1 MNEKLMAGLNESRR
15 DAMVPYY
22 LKYVIPARNLGTL
35 AEKITTAEDL
45 YEYLLLDPKVSGQIK
60 TSRIAE
66 AVASTQLYLHR
77 CREQLEPNTNMVA
90 MQDASRDNGYFS
102 RWNAYNKRY
111 ATWAGLQ
118 RLLYYPASYIDPE
131 LRYSKTQLFKELE
144 SAINQG
150 RITEERV
157 EQAFTQY
164 VSGLRTVL
172 DIRYDSGYQV
182 EPASE
187 KGAAYFCGSIPGT
200 TGEYYWRR
208 TDYTDFGTNAKVRN
222 AASWS
227 EWLKIDAPLQPIPG
241 TTPSIVFFANRLHV
255 LCVHQYNGGVTA
267 VGTQGDTELN
277 MLQELQIATLRPS
290 GQWSIRSWPL
300 TISPAGVFAAELR
313 DPEKKSEPVLGV
325 FFDTPEGLSLY
336 RFSKILQMV
345 DSLGN
350 NAKFDFINKNK
361 TFSDYHDI
369 PVFQPLL
376 VYPPTGPALNS
387 ITTQYVFQQK
397 FDAYYCKFSNFVFF
411 NKDGLLSISIDGDVH
426 MPNGQLTRLMIYRS
440 GELLGFYNVYS
451 SGQWKRTEVINTPFP
466 FVEFVQDYSYSA
478 RFSYWLNVDEV
489 PLKRTVVGTLTTLT
503 NFVANASLWIPTAHN
518 GAGRTQMLYTKPG
531 NASEYVLTT
540 LAGPLLEQKML
551 EDVQALLSWDVQQT
565 KVDPSGYNGSNI
577 SRITSFEGGV
587 GLYTWELFFHAPFL
601 IANRLLAEQRFDEA
615 DLWFK
620 RIFDPAGYRDS
631 KGVLQTENSKP
642 RYWNVRPLQEDLT
655 WGSAA
660 PIDTDDPDVIATADP
675 MNYKLAVF
683 LRGLELLAARGD
695 QLYRQQT
702 RDSLSEA
709 KMWYM
714 QALQLLGTRP
724 VLPLALAWDAPT
736 LEAASSSNNLR
747 LLELET
753 LVEERQALLAP
764 ASLRQVVVAN
774 GPFRPPVDTAVL
786 AYWDRFEGRLYN
798 LRRHLSIDGQPLSL
812 ALFEPA
818 ADPRSLQLA
827 RQAGDGAGGLQ
838 AGSAPALWPQRF
850 MVLLDRARNAVQQVV
865 QFGANLQGVLE
876 RRDADAL
883 SVLQQTQQGGLLALM
898 REAHMANQASLQHT
912 LSGLEGSQAAI
923 LARQQHYDALFEEN
937 ISEREQHAMDL
948 RSDANYLDYTAGAL
962 RLVAGGLNAL
972 PTMAMAGAGA
982 GVAFAFGMGGAGW
995 GKLGSVVDA
1004 SSDVL
1009 RLASGIMQGE
1019 AAKVDVSE
1027 QYRRRLQD
1035 WGLQRDQALHE
1046 GKVITSQIDALKE
1059 QITMAEKQRQ
1069 QTEMEQ
1075 ANNDVVLEMLG
1086 TRFTGKA
1093 LFNWQ
1098 AARLSTLYYQ
1108 LYDSVS
1114 SLCAQTQASLHWE
1127 TRDKRNY
1134 LRPGNW
1140 SDLYQG
1146 LLAGESQLLSLQQME
1161 AAYLS
1166 WDQRT
1171 LQVRKTASL
1180 RTLDATL
1187 INRIKQLLAPD
1198 SLVNVDLDTT
1208 QSKVQVVLDSNSN
1221 LSLSFKLDDLNILGD
1236 YPSSLNLGSSRLIK
1250 TFSVTLPALLGSYEN
1265 VQALLRYDS
1274 SQPLANG
1281 CKAVALSHGLD
1292 DSGQFQLD
1300 FNDGKY
1306 LPFEG
1311 LPVEKGSFSLVF
1323 PNAQRG
1329 QQAMLL
1335 SLNDI
1340 ILHVGYT
1347 IR

>member
-1 MNEKLMAGLNESRR
+1 
-15 DAMVPYY
+15 
-22 LKYVIPARNLGTL
+22 
-35 AEKITTAEDL
+35 
-45 YEYLLLDPKVSGQIK
+45 
-60 TSRIAE
+60 
-66 AVASTQLYLHR
+66 
-77 CREQLEPNTNMVA
+77 
-90 MQDASRDNGYFS
+90 
-102 RWNAYNKRY
+102 
-111 ATWAGLQ
+111 
-118 RLLYYPASYIDPE
+118 
-131 LRYSKTQLFKELE
+131 
-144 SAINQG
+144 
-150 RITEERV
+150 
-157 EQAFTQY
+157 
-164 VSGLRTVL
+164 
-172 DIRYDSGYQV
+172 
-182 EPASE
+182 
-187 KGAAYFCGSIPGT
+187 
-200 TGEYYWRR
+200 
-208 TDYTDFGTNAKVRN
+208 
-222 AASWS
+222 
-227 EWLKIDAPLQPIPG
+227 
-241 TTPSIVFFANRLHV
+241 
-255 LCVHQYNGGVTA
+255 
-267 VGTQGDTELN
+267 
-277 MLQELQIATLRPS
+277 
-290 GQWSIRSWPL
+290 
-300 TISPAGVFAAELR
+300 
-313 DPEKKSEPVLGV
+313 
-325 FFDTPEGLSLY
+325 
-336 RFSKILQMV
+336 
-345 DSLGN
+345 
-350 NAKFDFINKNK
+350 
-361 TFSDYHDI
+361 
-369 PVFQPLL
+369 
-376 VYPPTGPALNS
+376 
-387 ITTQYVFQQK
+387 
-397 FDAYYCKFSNFVFF
+397 
-411 NKDGLLSISIDGDVH
+411 
-426 MPNGQLTRLMIYRS
+426 
-440 GELLGFYNVYS
+440 
-451 SGQWKRTEVINTPFP
+451 
-466 FVEFVQDYSYSA
+466 
-478 RFSYWLNVDEV
+478 
-489 PLKRTVVGTLTTLT
+489 
-503 NFVANASLWIPTAHN
+503 
-518 GAGRTQMLYTKPG
+518 
-531 NASEYVLTT
+531 
-540 LAGPLLEQKML
+540 
-551 EDVQALLSWDVQQT
+551 
-565 KVDPSGYNGSNI
+565 
-577 SRITSFEGGV
+577 
-587 GLYTWELFFHAPFL
+587 
-601 IANRLLAEQRFDEA
+601 
-615 DLWFK
+615 
-620 RIFDPAGYRDS
+620 
-631 KGVLQTENSKP
+631 
-642 RYWNVRPLQEDLT
+642 
-655 WGSAA
+655 
-660 PIDTDDPDVIATADP
+660 
-675 MNYKLAVF
+675 
-683 LRGLELLAARGD
+683 
-695 QLYRQQT
+695 
-702 RDSLSEA
+702 
-709 KMWYM
+709 
-714 QALQLLGTRP
+714 
-724 VLPLALAWDAPT
+724 
-736 LEAASSSNNLR
+736 
-747 LLELET
+747 
-753 LVEERQALLAP
+753 
-764 ASLRQVVVAN
+764 
-774 GPFRPPVDTAVL
+774 
-786 AYWDRFEGRLYN
+786 
-798 LRRHLSIDGQPLSL
+798 
-812 ALFEPA
+812 
-818 ADPRSLQLA
+818 
-827 RQAGDGAGGLQ
+827 
-838 AGSAPALWPQRF
+838 
-850 MVLLDRARNAVQQVV
+850 VV

-898 REAHMANQASLQHT
+898 REAHMATQASLQHT

-972 PTMAMAGAGA
+972 PTMAMAGEGA

-995 GKLGSVVDA
+995 GKVGSVVDA

-1027 QYRRRLQD
+1027 QYRRRRQD
-1035 WGLQRDQALHE
+1035 WDLQRDQARRE
-1046 GKVITSQIDALKE
+1046 GEVITSQIDALKE

-1208 QSKVQVVLDSNSN
+1208 QSKVQVALDSNSN

-1250 TFSVTLPALLGSYEN
+1250 TFSVTLPALLGPYEN

-1311 LPVEKGSFSLVF
+1311 LSVETGSFSLVF

>member
-1 MNEKLMAGLNESRR
+1 
-15 DAMVPYY
+15 
-22 LKYVIPARNLGTL
+22 
-35 AEKITTAEDL
+35 
-45 YEYLLLDPKVSGQIK
+45 
-60 TSRIAE
+60 
-66 AVASTQLYLHR
+66 
-77 CREQLEPNTNMVA
+77 
-90 MQDASRDNGYFS
+90 
-102 RWNAYNKRY
+102 
-111 ATWAGLQ
+111 
-118 RLLYYPASYIDPE
+118 
-131 LRYSKTQLFKELE
+131 
-144 SAINQG
+144 
-150 RITEERV
+150 
-157 EQAFTQY
+157 
-164 VSGLRTVL
+164 
-172 DIRYDSGYQV
+172 
-182 EPASE
+182 
-187 KGAAYFCGSIPGT
+187 
-200 TGEYYWRR
+200 
-208 TDYTDFGTNAKVRN
+208 
-222 AASWS
+222 
-227 EWLKIDAPLQPIPG
+227 
-241 TTPSIVFFANRLHV
+241 
-255 LCVHQYNGGVTA
+255 
-267 VGTQGDTELN
+267 
-277 MLQELQIATLRPS
+277 
-290 GQWSIRSWPL
+290 
-300 TISPAGVFAAELR
+300 
-313 DPEKKSEPVLGV
+313 
-325 FFDTPEGLSLY
+325 
-336 RFSKILQMV
+336 
-345 DSLGN
+345 
-350 NAKFDFINKNK
+350 
-361 TFSDYHDI
+361 
-369 PVFQPLL
+369 
-376 VYPPTGPALNS
+376 
-387 ITTQYVFQQK
+387 
-397 FDAYYCKFSNFVFF
+397 
-411 NKDGLLSISIDGDVH
+411 
-426 MPNGQLTRLMIYRS
+426 
-440 GELLGFYNVYS
+440 
-451 SGQWKRTEVINTPFP
+451 
-466 FVEFVQDYSYSA
+466 
-478 RFSYWLNVDEV
+478 
-489 PLKRTVVGTLTTLT
+489 
-503 NFVANASLWIPTAHN
+503 
-518 GAGRTQMLYTKPG
+518 MLYTKPG

-642 RYWNVRPLQEDLT
+642 RYWNVRPLQEDVT

-753 LVEERQALLAP
+753 LVKERQALLAP

-1027 QYRRRLQD
+1027 QYRRRRQD
-1035 WGLQRDQALHE
+1035 WDLQRDQARRE
-1046 GKVITSQIDALKE
+1046 GEVITSQIDALKE

-1208 QSKVQVVLDSNSN
+1208 QSKVQVALDSNSN

-1250 TFSVTLPALLGSYEN
+1250 TFSVTLPALLGPYEN

-1311 LPVEKGSFSLVF
+1311 LSVETGSFSLVF